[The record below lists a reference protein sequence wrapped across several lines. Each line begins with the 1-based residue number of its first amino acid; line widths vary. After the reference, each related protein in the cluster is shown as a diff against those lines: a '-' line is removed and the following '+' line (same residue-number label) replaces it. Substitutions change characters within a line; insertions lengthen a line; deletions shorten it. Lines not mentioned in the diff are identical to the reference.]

1 MENEYEQMTLG
12 TRTDLEKEV
21 ANLTWKTI
29 RQVEEM
35 LNLCAQ
41 PRTVSR
47 ERHTAYGVAAQHV
60 ARINGR
66 NKIVRKTLD
75 GLLITLEDPAANAAM
90 KADDLA
96 REFRNLVV
104 DCILGAAEVSLAS
117 RDLLGEGAEP
127 YGE

>member
-1 MENEYEQMTLG
+1 MENEYEQMTLD
-12 TRTDLEKEV
+12 TRTDLEREV

-47 ERHTAYGVAAQHV
+47 TRHTAYGVAAQHV

-66 NKIVRKTLD
+66 NKIIRRVLD
-75 GLLITLEDPAANAAM
+75 GLLTTLEDPATNAAM

-96 REFRNLVV
+96 LEIRNLVV
-104 DCILGAAEVSLAS
+104 DCILGAAEVSLAV
-117 RDLLGEGAEP
+117 RDLITEGAEP